1 MTTVELVGNR
11 WVRGDDA
18 FTIIRQD
25 RFVLEYREG
34 DHRVLIEVEPGIPN
48 LAVYAE
54 SIKVWEIPF
63 ENETITES
71 DRERILNNIRRSFD
85 ATDYKYAIE

>member
-1 MTTVELVGNR
+1 MSEVQLIGNR
-11 WVRGDDA
+11 WIRNDDT

-34 DHRVLIEVEPGIPN
+34 NHRVLIEVEPGIPN

-54 SIKVWEIPF
+54 SIKAWEIPF
-63 ENETITES
+63 EDETISES
-71 DRERILNNIRRSFD
+71 DRERILNNIRSSFN
-85 ATDYKYAIE
+85 ATNYNYTIE

>member
-1 MTTVELVGNR
+1 MSEVQLIGNR

-34 DHRVLIEVEPGIPN
+34 NHRVLIEVEPGIPN

-54 SIKVWEIPF
+54 SIKAWEIPF
-63 ENETITES
+63 ENETISES
-71 DRERILNNIRRSFD
+71 ERERILSNIRRSFD
-85 ATDYKYAIE
+85 ATNYSYTIE

>member
-1 MTTVELVGNR
+1 MIEVELIGNR
-11 WVRGDDA
+11 WIRNDDT

-34 DHRVLIEVEPGIPN
+34 NHRVLIEVEPGIPN

-54 SIKVWEIPF
+54 SIKAWEIPF
-63 ENETITES
+63 EDETLTAE
-71 DRERILNNIRRSFD
+71 DQTRIVNNIRMAFD
-85 ATDYKYAIE
+85 ATQYAYSIE